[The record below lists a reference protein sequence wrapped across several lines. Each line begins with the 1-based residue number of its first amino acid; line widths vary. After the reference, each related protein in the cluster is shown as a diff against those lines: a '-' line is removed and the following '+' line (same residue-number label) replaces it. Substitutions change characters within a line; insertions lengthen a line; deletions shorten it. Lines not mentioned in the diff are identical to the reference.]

1 MAKGSERVS
10 NSSAFSPC
18 WRTALKPLLNLTDL
32 ARLLGRSP
40 ATLKRDM
47 RRNPHAVPP
56 QVRVPG
62 TRLLRW
68 REEDVSKWIEDYA
81 DSKGGRRYG

>member
-1 MAKGSERVS
+1 MQ
-10 NSSAFSPC
+10 
-18 WRTALKPLLNLTDL
+18 PLLTIVDV

-40 ATLKRDM
+40 ATLKRDL

-56 QVRVPG
+56 RIHLPG

-68 REEDVSKWIEDYA
+68 REEDVVAWLKSHAEHRGE
-81 DSKGGRRYG
+81 SQRGGHE

>member
-1 MAKGSERVS
+1 MAQGSERVS
-10 NSSAFSPC
+10 HSSVFSPC
-18 WRTALKPLLNLTDL
+18 WRNALKPLLNLTDL

-40 ATLKRDM
+40 ATLKRDL
-47 RRNPHAVPP
+47 RRNPAAVPP

-68 REEDVSKWIEDYA
+68 REEDVTTWLENFA
-81 DSKGGRRYG
+81 DAKRGHHG